1 MEPAGWKV
9 GGAAFKSTMILTLPY
24 IIQYNV
30 TPAAQISTALP
41 KYELFSAIAT
51 VIYSNHD
58 NSSKQ

>member
-9 GGAAFKSTMILTLPY
+9 GGATFKSTLILTLPY
-24 IIQYNV
+24 IIQYSV

-51 VIYSNHD
+51 ASYSNHD
-58 NSSKQ
+58 NSNQQ